1 MANGAT
7 EQLSRS
13 WSGKRLGWKGKKK
26 KKKEGGM
33 RLRAKRRVPD
43 IAPSKLTLRLTS
55 ATKVKISLEIYSKL
69 YSILGEREREQL

>member
-1 MANGAT
+1 
-7 EQLSRS
+7 
-13 WSGKRLGWKGKKK
+13 
-26 KKKEGGM
+26 M

-69 YSILGEREREQL
+69 YSIWGEREREQLWMDLAWKNGERRGIR